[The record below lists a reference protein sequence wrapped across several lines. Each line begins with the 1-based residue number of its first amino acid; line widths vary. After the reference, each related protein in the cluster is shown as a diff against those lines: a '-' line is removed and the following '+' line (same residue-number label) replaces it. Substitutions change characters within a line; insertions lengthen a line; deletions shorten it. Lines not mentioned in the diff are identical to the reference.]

1 VNLSNASSRTHF
13 VMAIAAALIISIG
26 LTSTAAVAGLIS
38 KPTVKAQAGKQTQLA
53 LTRFARGTFLGARR

>member
-26 LTSTAAVAGLIS
+26 LTCTAAVAGLIS
-38 KPTVKAQAGKQTQLA
+38 KPTVKVEAGKHTQLA
-53 LTRFARGTFLGARR
+53 LTRFARDTFLGARR

>member
-1 VNLSNASSRTHF
+1 MNLSNASSRTHF

-38 KPTVKAQAGKQTQLA
+38 KPRVKPQAGKQTQLA
-53 LTRFARGTFLGARR
+53 LTRFAHNTFLRASR